1 MDNSIEKVKE
11 CYVLSSVD
19 SGGNTIYL
27 KYLLKHN
34 WELTT
39 DIEQASKML
48 QRDFA
53 EEVLHDY
60 YYDNCYYDMGGTAD
74 GLFVIVPLKIT
85 WELIKETD

>member
-1 MDNSIEKVKE
+1 MDNNSIEKVKE

-53 EEVLHDY
+53 EEVLNDY
-60 YYDNCYYDMGGTAD
+60 YYDMGGSED